1 MPEGENVVK
10 ILNKGSMKELKEQAD
25 REYEKMGMISFDERY
40 SIKSQINLANI
51 AKTVNQASKIA
62 TREKV
67 HEKD

>member
-1 MPEGENVVK
+1 MATTR
-10 ILNKGSMKELKEQAD
+10 KELKEQAD